1 MSLPLLKIEVKSN
14 YKILCIFLGLITL
27 YSSIITA
34 MYDPELGAGMNAL
47 AESMPDLFAAFGM
60 QNPGTNMLDFL
71 INYLYGFILI
81 VIPFIFSIIMCYKL
95 VAQYVDKGSMAYL
108 LNTHYSRSKIIFTQI
123 MILIMAVTILIVY
136 AVVLICVCSH
146 IMFKGE
152 LDIEKFLIL
161 NVGLWVL
168 QIFLAS
174 FCFLFACLF
183 NEIRYSIGLGAGL
196 GLLFILIQML
206 SQVNEDI
213 EFLKYATPLTLF
225 QPENIIQYETAS
237 FICIVVLAVLS
248 FFCFLLAHFGF
259 LKRDLPL

>member
-1 MSLPLLKIEVKSN
+1 MSLPLLKIEIKSN
-14 YKILCIFLGLITL
+14 YKILILFIGLITL

-60 QNPGTNMLDFL
+60 QNPGTTMLDFL

-81 VIPFIFSIIMCYKL
+81 VIPFIFSMIMCYKL
-95 VAQYVDKGSMAYL
+95 VAKYVDKGSMAYL
-108 LNTHYSRSKIIFTQI
+108 LNTNYSRSKIIFTQAMLLVI
-123 MILIMAVTILIVY
+123 GITILIVY
-136 AVVLICVCSH
+136 AVVLILVCSH
-146 IMFKGE
+146 IMFEGE
-152 LDIEKFLIL
+152 LDIKKFLVL
-161 NVGLWVL
+161 NLGLWVL

-183 NEIRYSIGLGAGL
+183 NEIRYSIGIGAGL
-196 GLLFILIQML
+196 GLLFVLIQML

-225 QPENIIQYETAS
+225 QPESIIQYETMA
-237 FICIVVLAVLS
+237 FICIGILAVLS
-248 FFCFLLAHFGF
+248 IVCFLLAHLGF
-259 LKRDLPL
+259 VKRDLPL